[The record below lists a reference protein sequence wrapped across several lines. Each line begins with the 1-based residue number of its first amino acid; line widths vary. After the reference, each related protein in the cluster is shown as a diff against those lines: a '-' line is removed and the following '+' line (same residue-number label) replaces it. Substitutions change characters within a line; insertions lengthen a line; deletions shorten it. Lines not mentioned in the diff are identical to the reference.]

1 MTGEINRARQRR
13 KDFTATFL
21 RRCRAG
27 GKTGSSRQN
36 KAKAEVRGKRV
47 MVGKIGRDYFVS
59 VLRSLR
65 TFL

>member
-1 MTGEINRARQRR
+1 MTGEKTRAGQQQ
-13 KDFTATFL
+13 KDFTAPFI
-21 RRCRAG
+21 RRCQAG

-36 KAKAEVRGKRV
+36 RAKAEGRGKRV
-47 MVGKIGRDYFVS
+47 MAGKIGRDYFVS